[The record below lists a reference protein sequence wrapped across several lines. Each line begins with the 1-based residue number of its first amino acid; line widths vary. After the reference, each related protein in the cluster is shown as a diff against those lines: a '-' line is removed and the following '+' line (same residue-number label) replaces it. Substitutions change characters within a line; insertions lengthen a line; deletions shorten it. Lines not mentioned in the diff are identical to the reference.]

1 MADELATHRHVQE
14 VKKWTPVINADIP
27 NLDRYVVKSD
37 LFRDLNS
44 TIISKY
50 IIPGINLSGYTTDQL
65 VAQKDI
71 PLKSTTPDPDPDP
84 IFTVTYTGV
93 NNGSYLLSTLNF
105 LGAILNPPMVLLSP
119 GVVEYSIPLYAITD
133 SNGTMSLVG
142 EGSTIYILKKEGAG
156 ISSNWIYIDYFT
168 LVPGGS
174 KTIVLT

>member
-14 VKKWTPVINADIP
+14 VKKWTPNLNADIP

-37 LFRDLNS
+37 LYRDLNS
-44 TIISKY
+44 LILPKYNIPNII
-50 IIPGINLSGYTTDQL
+50 LSGYTTDQL

-93 NNGSYLLSTLNF
+93 NNGPYLLSTLNF
-105 LGAILNPPMVLLSP
+105 LGTILNPPNFIVTT
-119 GVVEYSIPLYAITD
+119 GVIEYDIPLNVITN
-133 SNGTMSLVG
+133 SNGTRSLVG
-142 EGSTIYILKKEGAG
+142 EGSTIYILKKAGAG
-156 ISSNWIYIDYFT
+156 ISSNWTYIDYFT

>member
-37 LFRDLNS
+37 LYRDPNT

-50 IIPGINLSGYTTDQL
+50 IIPSINLSGYTTDQL

-84 IFTVTYTGV
+84 IFTVTYIGDG
-93 NNGSYLLSTLNF
+93 NGPYLLSTLNY
-105 LGAILNPPMVLLSP
+105 LGALLRPPSFPIVP
-119 GVVEYSIPLYAITD
+119 GVIEYNIPLNVITN
-133 SNGTMSLVG
+133 SNGTTSLVG
-142 EGSTIYILKKEGAG
+142 EGSTIYILKKAGAG
-156 ISSNWIYIDYFT
+156 MSSNWTYINSFT

-174 KTIVLT
+174 KTITLT